1 MTSETAA
8 SSSARSSNVT
18 SPGAPILLCLVGALV
33 YTVGG
38 IAGSIL
44 DIPELR
50 TAELF
55 SLHIF
60 AGLFVWQ
67 TFRLTVPVY
76 VLLQWRASRS
86 HTSKH
91 RSFANLARAARIA
104 FARRRFLA
112 WYALIMTVVALT
124 LIASAE
130 IELAAIILAVL
141 AAIVLLPFA
150 FNLKAPWRW
159 IVILS
164 VCAMAGIFYGPPG
177 SQSQRD
183 FRCRGDAGLVT
194 VSDERLPCDSILAFS
209 DYDLIAVKHEGDVR
223 LFRAGDVTN
232 EAFYRAILADPD

>member
-1 MTSETAA
+1 M
-8 SSSARSSNVT
+8 
-18 SPGAPILLCLVGALV
+18 GALV

-44 DIPELR
+44 YIPELR
-50 TAELF
+50 TTELF

-60 AGLFVWQ
+60 AGLLVWQ

-86 HTSKH
+86 QAPKH
-91 RSFANLARAARIA
+91 RSFANLARATKIA

-112 WYALIMTVVALT
+112 WYALIMTVVVLT
-124 LIASAE
+124 LLAFVI
-130 IELAAIILAVL
+130 IEFAVVIFAVL

-150 FNLKAPWRW
+150 FNLRAPWRW
-159 IVILS
+159 IAILF
-164 VCAMAGIFYGPPG
+164 VCATAGIFYGPAG

-194 VSDERLPCDSILAFS
+194 LSGERLPCDNIMAFR

-223 LFRAGDVTN
+223 LLRAGDVTN
-232 EAFYRAILADPD
+232 EAF